1 MKKPRIPFL
10 SHKQGVSY
18 AISAVIVTATTVT
31 LVLVA
36 SMYAYQ
42 VLEQQRG
49 MAEFEVAKESIL
61 AFNDALENVA
71 WKPQA
76 SRSARFTIEYGH
88 LELIPDFKTLI
99 VNVTVGSNNPT
110 VYYDSTGFVK
120 YYISTKYVNFGEG
133 YQSYILGNETLLVVR
148 NTESFG
154 RAVVEQA
161 SSWLSISL
169 NYRVRAMRTSVVE
182 VDGETVNYVDI
193 WVIKPVIGDRSS
205 YVHDFDLKARCLN
218 VTTTSY
224 GPYNATDSCKID
236 VQLGV
241 GSQPSSASIPLSSG
255 KVVFNT
261 VIAEIQVTV

>member
-1 MKKPRIPFL
+1 VKRLRISFL
-10 SHKQGVSY
+10 PHKQGVSY
-18 AISAVIVTATTVT
+18 AVSAVIVTATIVT

-49 MAEFEVAKESIL
+49 MAEFECAKESIL

-76 SRSARFTIEYGH
+76 ARSARFTIEYGH
-88 LELIPDFKTLI
+88 LELVKDFKPLI
-99 VNVTVGSNNPT
+99 VNVTVGSNNT
-110 VYYDSTGFVK
+110 MVYYDSAGLVK
-120 YYISTKYVNFGEG
+120 YYIPIKYVNLGEG
-133 YQSYILGNETLLVVR
+133 YHSYILGNESLLIVR

-182 VDGETVNYVDI
+182 VDAETMNYVDI
-193 WVIKPVIGDRSS
+193 WVIKLVIGNWSS
-205 YVHDFDLKARCLN
+205 HLYDFDLNARCLN

-224 GPYNATDSCKID
+224 GPYDATDSCAID
-236 VQLGV
+236 VQLGA
-241 GSQPSSASIPLSSG
+241 GSQPSSASLPLSSG
-255 KVVFNT
+255 KVVFNV
-261 VIAEIQVTV
+261 VISKIQVTV

>member
-1 MKKPRIPFL
+1 VKKLQISSL
-10 SHKQGVSY
+10 SQKKGVSY
-18 AISAVIVTATTVT
+18 TVSAVVITSTIVT

-49 MAEFEVAKESIL
+49 MAEFDCAKESIL

-76 SRSARFTIEYGH
+76 ARSARFTIEYGH
-88 LELIPDFKTLI
+88 LELITDFKPLI

-110 VYYDSTGFVK
+110 VYYDSAGLVK
-120 YYISTKYVNFGEG
+120 YYIPIKYVNFGEG
-133 YQSYILGNETLLVVR
+133 YRSYILGNESLLVVR

-161 SSWLSISL
+161 SRWLSISL
-169 NYRVRAMRTSVVE
+169 NYRVRAMRTSVVD

-193 WVIKPVIGDRSS
+193 WVIKLVIGNWSS
-205 YVHDFDLKARCLN
+205 HIYDFDLKARCLD

-224 GPYNATDSCKID
+224 GPYDATDSCTID
-236 VQLGV
+236 VQLGA
-241 GSQPSSASIPLSSG
+241 GSQPSSASLPLSSG
-255 KVVFNT
+255 KVVFN
-261 VIAEIQVTV
+261 VVLSAIEVTV

>member
-1 MKKPRIPFL
+1 MKKLQISFL

-18 AISAVIVTATTVT
+18 AVSAVIITATTVT

-49 MAEFEVAKESIL
+49 MAEFDCAKESIL

-76 SRSARFTIEYGH
+76 ARSVRFTIEYGH
-88 LELIPDFKTLI
+88 LELIPDFRTLI

-110 VYYDSTGFVK
+110 VYYDSTGSVK
-120 YYISTKYVNFGEG
+120 YYISIKYVNFGEG
-133 YQSYILGNETLLVVR
+133 YQSYILGNESLLVVR

-182 VDGETVNYVDI
+182 VDGTVNYVDI

-224 GPYNATDSCKID
+224 GPYNATDSCRID

-241 GSQPSSASIPLSSG
+241 GSQPSSASIPLSFG
-255 KVVFNT
+255 KVVFNV